1 MVTQMIFNQELAKS
15 YFEQMLTIRY
25 VEESLAVEWDKG
37 LVPGMLHLA
46 CGHEAVAVGVA
57 RQLNNHLDQV
67 TASHRGHG
75 AAIAIGVPL
84 MPMIAEVFG
93 LNGLNGGFGGTQHI
107 ASPKHGFLT
116 ANGIVGGQVPLAA
129 GAALS
134 AKIQKTGGVAV
145 TFLGDG
151 AINQG
156 CVLETL
162 NLSKI
167 LSLPLLFVVED
178 NGMGATIGSAYSTAG
193 EIESRAQAVNMQSYT
208 VDGADLLAVVDTA
221 TQAVASVRSGGGPA
235 MIVARVKRLEGHYYS
250 DPQDYR
256 SPQELIKAREHH
268 DPIERLAAVMMTM
281 GWSLAERS
289 LIEQQVKAR
298 VSQAIEQAHLCPQ
311 TDDQH
316 LAYNVYGGAIS

>member
-1 MVTQMIFNQELAKS
+1 MIFNQELTKS
-15 YFEQMLTIRY
+15 YFEHMLTIRY
-25 VEESLAVEWDKG
+25 VEEALADEWDKG

-57 RQLNNHLDQV
+57 CQLNNHLDQI

-84 MPMIAEVFG
+84 VPMISEVLG

-134 AKIQKTGGVAV
+134 AKIQKTGGIAV

-162 NLSKI
+162 NLAKI
-167 LSLPLLFVVED
+167 LSLPLLFVIED

-193 EIESRAQAVNMQSYT
+193 EIENRARAVNMQSYS
-208 VDGADLLAVVDTA
+208 VDGADILAVVDTA

-235 MIVARVKRLEGHYYS
+235 MIVARVKRLDGHYYS
-250 DPQDYR
+250 DPQNYR
-256 SPQELIKAREHH
+256 SPQEFKQAREHH
-268 DPIERLAAVMMTM
+268 DPIERLSSVMMTM
-281 GWSLAERS
+281 GWSLTERNH
-289 LIEQQVKAR
+289 IEHRVKAR
-298 VSQAIEQAHLCPQ
+298 ITQAVEQAHLCPQ
-311 TDDQH
+311 TDEQY
-316 LAYNVYGGAIS
+316 LAFNVYGGVAS